1 MGGMNM
7 TRLILSLLSVILI
20 CGLVEASAEAQTTPP
35 PGTHDTGVGGVIR
48 VTPEGVQEINT
59 IGQEEAQPAED
70 IAEPVQPEA
79 PVTTLPPN
87 DVAPVTEPA
96 TPAEIGRPEEVAPDE
111 APPLVSPPPPVE
123 VPVVI
128 EPEPA
133 PLPPRPAVSP
143 FVDDDFAVL
152 PPAGANLGFWAVIG
166 AAMIG
171 AGTAFRKKR

>member
-1 MGGMNM
+1 M
-7 TRLILSLLSVILI
+7 TRLILSLLSAILI
-20 CGLVEASAEAQTTPP
+20 CGLVAASAEAQTTPP
-35 PGTHDTGVGGVIR
+35 PGTHDTGIGGVIR
-48 VTPEGVQEINT
+48 VTPEGVQEVDT
-59 IGQEEAQPAED
+59 VGQEEAQPNDDVAQP
-70 IAEPVQPEA
+70 IQPETPA
-79 PVTTLPPN
+79 TVLPPD

-96 TPAEIGRPEEVAPDE
+96 TPAEIGRGPEEVAPDE

-133 PLPPRPAVSP
+133 PVPPRPAVSP
-143 FVDDDFAVL
+143 FVEDEFAVL

-166 AAMIG
+166 AAMMG